1 MQKNRVVWLKWI
13 AIICGIVGGIGAV
26 IAFVVSGNISE
37 NFIQEKVE
45 QVLEDRFPSAH
56 RIGTVSL
63 SWPNQIV
70 ISQLVIEQG
79 EKGKESPIVIEDIHG
94 RLKLIPLLFKKFVV
108 KKLSARQINYKNQV
122 LVKGFITNYF
132 SIKNDKVDFSAHLN
146 INDGPAALKGTIEVH
161 RKEPV
166 FNILFDAK
174 DMHITQDVPMLQLLP
189 LFRVREGEIGGM
201 MSVNGYARG
210 EGRGKN
216 ALNEKLDVNAN
227 LTVRDGYIKGNK
239 LLSSILDII
248 GAKDTYSFQTM
259 EAIIQIRDSR
269 INTPKMDVQ
278 GPVMSLTASGM
289 TSFDGTI
296 LYEAM
301 VRFDKKYLG
310 KNAEKV
316 ADLFLREDAIPFEIR
331 GTTKNPRVSVKLN
344 RDKIDQL
351 VKGLLDDFLSKK
363 EKRKNEKN

>member
-13 AIICGIVGGIGAV
+13 AIICGIVGSIGAV
-26 IAFVVSGNISE
+26 IVYVVSGNISE
-37 NFIQEKVE
+37 NFIQERVA
-45 QVLEDRFPSAH
+45 QVLEDRFPFAH
-56 RIGTVSL
+56 RVGTVSL
-63 SWPNQIV
+63 SWPNQVV
-70 ISQLVIEQG
+70 ISYLVIEQR

-94 RLKLIPLLFKKFVV
+94 RLKLIPLLFKKFIVE
-108 KKLSARQINYKNQV
+108 KLSSQQINYKNQ
-122 LVKGFITNYF
+122 LLIKGLITDHF
-132 SIKNDKVDFSAHLN
+132 SLKKDRVNFSAHLN
-146 INDGPAALKGTIEVH
+146 INDGPATLKGTIDLCQ
-161 RKEPV
+161 KKPV

-174 DMHITQDVPMLQLLP
+174 DMQVTQDVPLLQVLP
-189 LFRVREGEIGGM
+189 LFRVREGEIGGI

-227 LTVRDGYIKGNK
+227 LTVRDGYIRGNK

-259 EAIIQIRDSR
+259 EAIIQIRDSK

-289 TSFDGTI
+289 SAFDGTI
-296 LYEAM
+296 SYDAM

-351 VKGLLDDFLSKK
+351 VKGLVDDFLSKK
-363 EKRKNEKN
+363 EKHKKTKE

>member
-1 MQKNRVVWLKWI
+1 MQKNSVVWLKWI
-13 AIICGIVGGIGAV
+13 AIICGIVGGIGTGIV
-26 IAFVVSGNISE
+26 FVVSGNISE

-45 QVLEDRFPSAH
+45 QVLEDHFPSAH
-56 RIGTVSL
+56 QVGTVSL
-63 SWPNQIV
+63 SWPNQVV

-79 EKGKESPIVIEDIHG
+79 EKGKESPIIIEDIQG
-94 RLKLIPLLFKKFVV
+94 RLKLIPLLFRKFVV

-122 LVKGFITNYF
+122 LVKGLITDHF
-132 SIKNDKVDFSAHLN
+132 SLKNDRVNFSAHLN
-146 INDGPAALKGTIEVH
+146 INDGPATLKGTIDL
-161 RKEPV
+161 RQKKPV

-174 DMHITQDVPMLQLLP
+174 DMHITQDVPLLQFFP

-259 EAIIQIRDSR
+259 EAIIQIRDSK
-269 INTPKMDVQ
+269 INTRKMDVQ

-289 TSFDGTI
+289 TSFNGTI
-296 LYEAM
+296 SYDAM

-351 VKGLLDDFLSKK
+351 VKGLVDDFLSKK
-363 EKRKNEKN
+363 EKYKKKND